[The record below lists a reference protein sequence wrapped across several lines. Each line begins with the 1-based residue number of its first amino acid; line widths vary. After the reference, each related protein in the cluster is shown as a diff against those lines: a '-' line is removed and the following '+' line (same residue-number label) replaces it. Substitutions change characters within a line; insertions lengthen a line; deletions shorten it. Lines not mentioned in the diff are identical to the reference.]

1 MNLKKDNSLEPAFSY
16 LPVILGQQAIE
27 STDFENFPL
36 PPDYNDA
43 SRGFDDTNRSR
54 EYFRQ
59 PSYANRSSNNNDPKN
74 QSNCRKLTS
83 RYFGFEITKRFNFL
97 IFVLIFTTI
106 LVASASFISLT
117 ILGTNYAENEST
129 HEIDLKSKPE
139 LKSLFGAN
147 EARFR
152 ANDEAFSQSLLL
164 KTPTNSTVDECVT
177 HISYSNECKCYKV
190 STFLF
195 FVNKACERV

>member
-1 MNLKKDNSLEPAFSY
+1 MNLKKDNSNEPAFSY
-16 LPVILGQQAIE
+16 LPVILGQQPIE

-43 SRGFDDTNRSR
+43 SRGFDDTNRSC
-54 EYFRQ
+54 EYLRQ

-74 QSNCRKLTS
+74 QSNCCKLTS

-129 HEIDLKSKPE
+129 HEINLKSKPE

-164 KTPTNSTVDECVT
+164 KTPPTNSTVDECVT

-190 STFLF
+190 STFFYFL
-195 FVNKACERV
+195 